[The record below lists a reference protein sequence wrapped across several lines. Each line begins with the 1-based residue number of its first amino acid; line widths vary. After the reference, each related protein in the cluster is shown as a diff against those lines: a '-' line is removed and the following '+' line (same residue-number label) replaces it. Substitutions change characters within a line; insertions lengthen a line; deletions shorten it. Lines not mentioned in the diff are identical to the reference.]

1 MAETLSEP
9 FEARVSLV
17 RPMVRN
23 DFGELKG
30 MDVEEGPE
38 EAGVEKT
45 PEEIFFEGVSDETF
59 EELFGGDK
67 NCAEGGLSQGV
78 AMEETEELEICP
90 P

>member
-9 FEARVSLV
+9 VEAKVSLV
-17 RPMVRN
+17 RPMVRSDFGDLEGMGAQEGPAEAAQ

-45 PEEIFFEGVSDETF
+45 PEEIFFEGVSD
-59 EELFGGDK
+59 
-67 NCAEGGLSQGV
+67 
-78 AMEETEELEICP
+78 
-90 P
+90 